1 MPVASREKHHGQE
14 YLPMPHT
21 ELLMRLI
28 TCCLLLV
35 ICLLNLG
42 AQDMSALINEA
53 LDKRIDKL
61 DLTGTLPQVI
71 NTIGDRTGVKIV
83 ATAAVW
89 DLLPWGQSTN
99 INAHIENQT
108 L

>member
-1 MPVASREKHHGQE
+1 
-14 YLPMPHT
+14 MPHT
-21 ELLMRLI
+21 ELPMRRIACCGLLM
-28 TCCLLLV
+28 
-35 ICLLNLG
+35 ICVLNVG

-71 NTIGDRTGVKIV
+71 NTIGDKTGVKIV

-99 INAHIENQT
+99 INAHIENHT
-108 L
+108 LRQALDAATRKLGLM